1 MTTKKNSR
9 VDEIKPRNLNI
20 KENKNSKRLIIGFII
35 FASIVVGL
43 IGYAFLYDRVL
54 KYNKPVA
61 VVGDRKIN
69 GKEFNQRVRLE
80 RNSYVLQYNQIAV
93 QMVLMADNEDYV
105 SYYKQQ
111 LTQLLSILD
120 DYEYL
125 GENVLNNMI
134 DEQVVAIEAEKRGIT
149 VSDAEVDEMMQQLF
163 SFYPNG
169 TATPTVDT
177 WVFEPT
183 STLTGMQK
191 TLVAVAPTTETPT
204 ETPISATGT
213 AQETEAEIEPTATSA
228 TSPTAAE
235 ITLTPT
241 STQITGTATPYPTA
255 TVYTEELYQQNYQDY
270 ITSLKGIEV
279 DESVLR
285 EYIRN
290 YLLTQKLYAA
300 ITSEVSRM
308 QDQVWARHILVET
321 QDEAIVVMNRLAS
334 GEDWNTVCNEV
345 TLDQSGLDNCGDL
358 GWFAK
363 GQMIKAFEDEAFS
376 LDIGEISNPVESS
389 YGWHVIQVLGH
400 EERSVE
406 TDYDFERLQSNYYDI
421 WFQEATA
428 NLTIVKND
436 NWVDHVPSEPSVA
449 VNMRIN

>member
-125 GENVLNNMI
+125 GENVLNNMN

>member
-1 MTTKKNSR
+1 
-9 VDEIKPRNLNI
+9 
-20 KENKNSKRLIIGFII
+20 
-35 FASIVVGL
+35 
-43 IGYAFLYDRVL
+43 
-54 KYNKPVA
+54 VA

>member
-1 MTTKKNSR
+1 
-9 VDEIKPRNLNI
+9 
-20 KENKNSKRLIIGFII
+20 
-35 FASIVVGL
+35 VVGL

>member
-1 MTTKKNSR
+1 
-9 VDEIKPRNLNI
+9 
-20 KENKNSKRLIIGFII
+20 
-35 FASIVVGL
+35 
-43 IGYAFLYDRVL
+43 
-54 KYNKPVA
+54 
-61 VVGDRKIN
+61 
-69 GKEFNQRVRLE
+69 
-80 RNSYVLQYNQIAV
+80 
-93 QMVLMADNEDYV
+93 VLMADNEDYD

-111 LTQLLSILD
+111 STQLLSLLA

-125 GENVLNNMI
+125 VENVLNNMI
-134 DEQVVAIEAEKRGIT
+134 DVQVVAIEAEKRGIT
-149 VSDAEVDEMMQQLF
+149 VRDAEVYEMMQQLF
-163 SFYPNG
+163 SFNPNG

-235 ITLTPT
+235 ITLAPT

>member
-183 STLTGMQK
+183 STLTGIQK

-228 TSPTAAE
+228 ASPTAAE